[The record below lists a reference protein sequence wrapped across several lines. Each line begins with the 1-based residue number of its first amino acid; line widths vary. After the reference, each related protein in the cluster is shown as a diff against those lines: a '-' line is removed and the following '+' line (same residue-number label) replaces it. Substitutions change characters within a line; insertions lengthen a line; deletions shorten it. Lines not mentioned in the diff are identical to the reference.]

1 MFIENILD
9 FLLATLCL
17 AILALFSQ
25 TLGKRLIG
33 LAKFQLQSRLE
44 NFLVSQAL
52 GLATISYTVFFL
64 GLIGAVKRV
73 NFIIIFLIVLP
84 LLCLPQ
90 LKKLLSNIQHVLG
103 NLKLFSWSKNKSLL
117 AKIALILLGLFLAM
131 NFLNC
136 FLPAIERDA
145 MTYHLKMPQ
154 DYIKTGYVAPE
165 PHNIYSYFPQFV
177 EMLYTFGLIF
187 SNDYSSHLIHFYFGL
202 LIALTIFSFVRRIS
216 NSQAA

>member
-117 AKIALILLGLFLAM
+117 AKIALILLGLFW
-131 NFLNC
+131 
-136 FLPAIERDA
+136 R
-145 MTYHLKMPQ
+145 
-154 DYIKTGYVAPE
+154 
-165 PHNIYSYFPQFV
+165 
-177 EMLYTFGLIF
+177 
-187 SNDYSSHLIHFYFGL
+187 
-202 LIALTIFSFVRRIS
+202 
-216 NSQAA
+216 